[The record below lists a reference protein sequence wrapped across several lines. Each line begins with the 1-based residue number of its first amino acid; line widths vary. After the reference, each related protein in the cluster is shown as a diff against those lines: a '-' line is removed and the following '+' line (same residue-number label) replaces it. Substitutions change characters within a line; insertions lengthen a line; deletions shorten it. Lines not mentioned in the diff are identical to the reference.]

1 MFFKRTFSSLCVFLS
16 LLMVLLCIVPALVSC
31 DNGNSSATDPADTS
45 AEETPDSSADTEPA
59 ADPDVL
65 DLVVKGVS
73 QVKVIRHQDLDSD
86 NAQVKA
92 AITIRKQLVTSTG
105 ADVSIEDDWVQKGA
119 DHDHDTLEILVGN
132 TNYSETAEAQKDL
145 KYGDFL
151 MTVVGNKIVVLGY
164 TDEAMSAA
172 ASAFCKAVIANTT
185 QDEGASTFSLSVKK
199 SLLHAGGTKNKTIS
213 ELPEFDG
220 AASVAYYE
228 GGLDTDELIFD
239 GATADSYN
247 AYVQKLI
254 DAGYKKYTDNTI
266 KTNLFTTLYNDKH
279 TINVGYYDY
288 YKTVHTVVEPFTPQ
302 SLIGLES
309 DNVTETVTTGQ
320 ITMIGLEY
328 QKTDGSYAANGM
340 SILIRLTD
348 GRFIII
354 DGGHSGIQADADM
367 LVNQMKEQSA
377 DYISKT
383 GGIKV
388 AAWIITHSH
397 GDHNGMI
404 NSKSSTFNNAGIKI
418 ERVIVNFLSANEL
431 AKAKTTYSG
440 NFTESEGN
448 GWSAT
453 VSAADKMNA
462 PVVNARVGQ
471 VFYFAN
477 AKLEVLYTI
486 DSYAPKVCNAQ
497 NTTSLIIK
505 MTFTDPVTK
514 KETVYMSTGD
524 ATGPAF
530 MICYNMYGDYLKSD
544 IVQVAHHGATTW
556 GTENG
561 TTSAYKAMAPE
572 TLLWPVGKSAY
583 SKYRTKSYNSVLWN
597 ESNPNYKET
606 YVAGVEGNYTVIPL
620 PYVVGT
626 GTQTN
631 PS

>member
-1 MFFKRTFSSLCVFLS
+1 MKRTFSLFLA
-16 LLMVLLCIVPALVSC
+16 LLMVLLCVVPALVSC
-31 DNGNSSATDPADTS
+31 DNASSS
-45 AEETPDSSADTEPA
+45 DSSADTSD
-59 ADPDVL
+59 ADTPGSSADTDPVGDADVL
-65 DLVVKGVS
+65 DIVVKGVS
-73 QVKVIRHQDLDSD
+73 NVKVIRRQGLDSD
-86 NAQVKA
+86 DAQVKA
-92 AITIRKQLVTSTG
+92 AVTIRKQIINSTG
-105 ADVSIEDDWVQKGA
+105 ADISIEDDWVQKGA
-119 DHDHDTLEILVGN
+119 DHDHSTLEILVGS

-151 MTVVGNKIVVLGY
+151 MTVVGNKIVILGY
-164 TDEAMSAA
+164 TDEAISAA

-185 QDEGASTFSLSVKK
+185 QDEGASTFSLSIKK
-199 SLLHAGGTKNKTIS
+199 SLLTASGTKNKTIS
-213 ELPEFDG
+213 ELPAFDG
-220 AASVAYYE
+220 ATSVSYYE
-228 GGLDTDELIFD
+228 GGLSTDEMIFE
-239 GATADSYN
+239 GATADSYS

-266 KTNLFTTLYNDKH
+266 KTNLFTTLYNDNY

-288 YKTVHTVVEPFTPQ
+288 YKAVHTTVEPFTPQ

-328 QKTDGSYAANGM
+328 KKADGGYATNGM

-367 LVNQMKEQSA
+367 LIDQMKAQSA

-418 ERVIVNFLSANEL
+418 ERLIVNFLSVTEL
-431 AKAKTTYSG
+431 QKAKTTYSG

-453 VSAADKMNA
+453 VSAAGKMNA
-462 PVVNARVGQ
+462 PVVSARVGQ
-471 VFYFAN
+471 VFYYAN

-486 DSYAPKVCNAQ
+486 DSYAPNVCNAQ

-505 MTFTDPVTK
+505 MTFTDPVTQN
-514 KETVYMSTGD
+514 ETVYMSTGD

-572 TLLWPVGKSAY
+572 TLLWPVGATVY
-583 SKYRTKSYNSVLWN
+583 PERRQRSYNQVLWN
-597 ESNPNYKET
+597 ASNPNYKEA
-606 YVAGVEGNYTVIPL
+606 YVAGLEGNYTVLPL